1 MMMIDVP
8 ELIPTTS
15 KSGASL
21 KLGISVTA
29 SWKEHTSPAQVGPL
43 REGNWEVVSPD
54 TRYKKSYTVW
64 RERRFTKNKAILYR
78 TDGKLSAD
86 GSLIAMMDLR
96 LAFEPIGT
104 L

>member
-1 MMMIDVP
+1 MMMIILILLVIDVP

-43 REGNWEVVSPD
+43 REGN
-54 TRYKKSYTVW
+54 
-64 RERRFTKNKAILYR
+64 
-78 TDGKLSAD
+78 
-86 GSLIAMMDLR
+86 
-96 LAFEPIGT
+96 
-104 L
+104 